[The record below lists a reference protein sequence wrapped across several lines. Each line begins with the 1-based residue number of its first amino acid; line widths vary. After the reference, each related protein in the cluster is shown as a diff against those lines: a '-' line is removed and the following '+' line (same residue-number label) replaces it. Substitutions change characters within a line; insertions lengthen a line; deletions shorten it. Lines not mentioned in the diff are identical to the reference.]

1 MTATDIANLALSHLG
16 SATIADIDAGDT
28 KEARTMA
35 LHWPQARKE
44 VLRSRRWTCATA
56 RADLAQSGTQ
66 PAEADPFSYAFDLP
80 CDFIRLLEVN
90 NADASQYDGS
100 FLLEGS
106 TLLHN
111 EDTVRIRYTFDN
123 DDPTTWDA
131 LLVDAVA
138 LLLAAKAARNL
149 TGSETV
155 EANLRQQYERL
166 ALPKAATADGQQEG
180 SGEQSPLLKLISR
193 SSGARF
199 RGAHNDLHGLYRDP
213 VL

>member
-1 MTATDIANLALSHLG
+1 
-16 SATIADIDAGDT
+16 
-28 KEARTMA
+28 MA

-44 VLRSRRWTCATA
+44 VLRSRRWTCATK
-56 RADLAQSGTQ
+56 REDLNRSGEPTS
-66 PAEADPFSYAFDLP
+66 EADEFAYAYDLP
-80 CDFIRLLEVN
+80 CDCVRLLEVN
-90 NADASQYDGS
+90 GNDVAQWQGS
-100 FLLEGS
+100 FLIEGQR
-106 TLLHN
+106 LLSN
-111 EDTVRIRYTFDN
+111 AETVRLRYIFDN

-155 EANLRQQYERL
+155 EANIRQQYERL
-166 ALPKAATADGQQEG
+166 TLPKAATADGQQES
-180 SGEQSPLLKLISR
+180 SGENSPLLKLISR
-193 SSGARF
+193 SAGARF